1 VSTLDQLGIPV
12 QIGILLFT
20 LATIL
25 ALAPYFGGLD
35 FGVLKIP
42 NFPPG
47 RTRVLRRYGWLGPV
61 VALALF
67 PRVWPSAK
75 DVTGQK
81 NATDANHVAPS
92 QDRPVRTTG
101 PRLRIALLPFDTPDP
116 VLTTKFQEF
125 SDALS
130 NRLVSISETFSGR
143 GEAFRYVGNLKVT
156 PGGPSRPSAA
166 ELTQFWNTS
175 YALQLLRAQVT
186 SVNPT
191 MIHGLVYL
199 GDLAPTGGRPS
210 VELDLEVSVESFS
223 TNQDGYSLLMLYA
236 LARDAQVQHMPTH
249 VVAAYLA
256 EAHGIATQL
265 GQKKANLAP
274 IANAVDEMLRQLQSA
289 ESPPGGGS

>member
-1 VSTLDQLGIPV
+1 VSTLDRFGIPV
-12 QIGILLFT
+12 QIGIFLFT
-20 LATIL
+20 LAMVF

-42 NFPPG
+42 SFPPEK
-47 RTRVLRRYGWLGPV
+47 TRVLKRFGWQGPLL
-61 VALALF
+61 ALALF
-67 PRVWPSAK
+67 LHVWPSAK
-75 DVTGQK
+75 DVTDPKSVTPARDGP
-81 NATDANHVAPS
+81 AT
-92 QDRPVRTTG
+92 TTG

-143 GEAFRYVGNLKVT
+143 GEAFKYVGDLKVT
-156 PGGPSRPSAA
+156 PGGPSRPSAS
-166 ELTQFWNTS
+166 ELAQFWNTS

-191 MIHGLVYL
+191 IIHSLVFL
-199 GDLAPTGGRPS
+199 GDLAPAGGRPS
-210 VELDLEVSVESFS
+210 VELDLEVSPDSFS

-256 EAHGIATQL
+256 EAHGIAAQL
-265 GQKKANLAP
+265 GEPKPNLAP
-274 IANAVDEMLRQLQSA
+274 VANAVNDMLQQLQSA
-289 ESPPGGGS
+289 ESPPGGRP